1 MDGVGSGDPKR
12 IRKRKSGGGN
22 GKRKKIADTGRKG
35 PLMLL
40 RSVMMMFFIQSI
52 DGIYSRLQSKL
63 QLGNN
68 TVISRLCDSINNT

>member
-1 MDGVGSGDPKR
+1 MDGNGSGDPKR
-12 IRKRKSGGGN
+12 ERKRRSGGGN
-22 GKRKKIADTGRKG
+22 GKRKKIEDTGRKV

-40 RSVMMMFFIQSI
+40 RNVMMMFFIQHI

-68 TVISRLCDSINNT
+68 TVISRPCD